1 MKETKLIHFD
11 GEYQYNL
18 EIEDGNKYKLYYN
31 HSECWDESTKGAL
44 AFEAEDTGNELKF
57 KTEKKSQFNYSETFY
72 MYLILALGKDY
83 KLEIASIEKEL

>member
-18 EIEDGNKYKLYYN
+18 EIEDGNKYKLYHN
-31 HSECWDESTKGAL
+31 HSEIWQQHIKGTL

-57 KTEKKSQFNYSETFY
+57 RTEKKNQFNYSETFF

-83 KLEIASIEKEL
+83 KLEIGNIEREL